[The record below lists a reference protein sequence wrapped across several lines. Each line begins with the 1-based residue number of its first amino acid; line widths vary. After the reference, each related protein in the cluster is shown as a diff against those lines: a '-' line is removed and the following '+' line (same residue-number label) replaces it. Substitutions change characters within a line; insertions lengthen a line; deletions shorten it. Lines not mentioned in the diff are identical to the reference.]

1 VADLPELLL
10 PGDLLVVNDT
20 RVIPARLY
28 GRRLIFSGIA
38 AMALGL
44 ILLPLGSHFAFLGAT
59 TGLLAVGMGLQNPS
73 ALALIS
79 RLTDER
85 RQGGTLGVARAL
97 GALARGVGPLW
108 GGWAFASLGPAW
120 PVWSAAA
127 LMLFALVLSVPVL
140 RRARPG

>member
-1 VADLPELLL
+1 
-10 PGDLLVVNDT
+10 
-20 RVIPARLY
+20 
-28 GRRLIFSGIA
+28 
-38 AMALGL
+38 MALGL

-108 GGWAFASLGPAW
+108 GGWAFARLGPAW
-120 PVWSAAA
+120 PFWSAAA
-127 LMLFALVLSVPVL
+127 LMLFALALSVPVL
-140 RRARPG
+140 QRARPG